1 MFYRMPAD
9 FGFHALRRHRCI
21 LHGRVIEP
29 ESGRT
34 VLDTRGDDGAA
45 APLEFQTG
53 AACPEPRCCRVAVK
67 ECQSRCH
74 GIQSNR
80 VLDQQKRRR
89 PTGMG
94 MVPEGLDMVV
104 RLMTPG
110 EISTV
115 RSTSTY
121 AYDGRS
127 DRPEVLPWALSSSA
141 RCLNTELPIA
151 RAGAS
156 GCSWR
161 MGRVPSPVSAASY
174 GPGGS

>member
-1 MFYRMPAD
+1 M
-9 FGFHALRRHRCI
+9 
-21 LHGRVIEP
+21 
-29 ESGRT
+29 
-34 VLDTRGDDGAA
+34 LDTRGDDGAA

-53 AACPEPRCCRVAVK
+53 AACPEPCCCRVAVK
-67 ECQSRCH
+67 ECQFHCH
-74 GIQSNR
+74 GMQSNR
-80 VLDQQKRRR
+80 VLDHQKCRC

-141 RCLNTELPIA
+141 QDVSTPYCRLPA
-151 RAGAS
+151 LTRQGAAGGWAT
-156 GCSWR
+156 
-161 MGRVPSPVSAASY
+161 SP
-174 GPGGS
+174 PL